1 MERFGTTMRALIS
14 VLVVG
19 ALSTTGLAQRIDT
32 GEGPFLQGITTT
44 SATLIYAPFVSNTVA
59 EPGRFD
65 TTFVISNPLSF
76 PPGMTSPFLV
86 AGGNL
91 EGVIELYFFDF
102 DGTMIYFDSTMDPN
116 VGIGLSAQGTL
127 GPGKSWIFLLQDI
140 LAVTHNDRNKTFNGQ
155 VYIVGR
161 GLDGLAGAVSVV
173 NFGNGFTQT
182 LIMTPALGQGPTP
195 MPGLP
200 VRFP

>member
-1 MERFGTTMRALIS
+1 MKGNGTTMRALIS
-14 VLVVG
+14 ILMVG
-19 ALSTTGLAQRIDT
+19 ALSTTCLAQRIDT
-32 GEGPFLQGITTT
+32 GEGPFLQGIATT
-44 SATLIYAPFVSNTVA
+44 SAVLIYAPFVSNTVA
-59 EPGRFD
+59 VPGRFD

-76 PPGMTSPFLV
+76 PPGMTSPFL
-86 AGGNL
+86 ASGGNL

-102 DGTMIYFDSTMDPN
+102 DGTMIFFDSTMDPT
-116 VGIGLSAQGTL
+116 VGIGLSAEGTL

-155 VYIVGR
+155 VYTVGR
-161 GLDGLAGAVSVV
+161 GLDGLTGAVSVV

-182 LIMTPALGQGPTP
+182 LTMTPALGQGPTAT
-195 MPGLP
+195 PGLP